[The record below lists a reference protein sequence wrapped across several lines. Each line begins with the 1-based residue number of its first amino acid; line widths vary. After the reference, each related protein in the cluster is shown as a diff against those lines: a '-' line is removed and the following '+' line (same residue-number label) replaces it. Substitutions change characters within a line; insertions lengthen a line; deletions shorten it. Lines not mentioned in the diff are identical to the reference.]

1 MKFEINIL
9 DIKQNAPI
17 EIIKEKRSLGNIII
31 QKSYEGP
38 ILIIKIQEIS
48 TLNKKIT
55 KVENTKNIQKFNL
68 NILLS
73 DIGISFINNEIK
85 EFLYLSMKDIVLEFK
100 EEELFQKAK
109 MTIKYIQLDNQL
121 YNALEDVILCPVMHY
136 NNNNKEILPIT
147 KLSFSKCK
155 SSKYGLNYFEYF
167 NSLIQEFSLKLDEE
181 LLYSLIEFM
190 NFSSLQKKNINNNF
204 NDEQSDISNMIFED
218 NNKLYFEVF
227 QLQPIKANISF
238 ARAEHV
244 DSDVNYSEVLENST
258 ESNIN
263 RNNNS
268 NINIFTYLADILTM
282 AIGNIHNAP
291 LVLDALILE
300 HPTVD
305 TNHLFNLIKTHYSQE
320 ILGQIH
326 KILGSADLIGN
337 PVNLFNSISSGVY
350 DIFYEPI
357 KGFSGDRPQDI
368 GIGIATVNN

>member
-136 NNNNKEILPIT
+136 NNNNKEILPII